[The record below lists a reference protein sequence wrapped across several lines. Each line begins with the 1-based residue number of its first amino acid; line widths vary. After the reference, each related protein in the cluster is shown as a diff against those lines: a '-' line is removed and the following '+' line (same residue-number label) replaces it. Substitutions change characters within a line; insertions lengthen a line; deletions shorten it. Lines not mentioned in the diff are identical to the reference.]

1 MTLKYVNYKIII
13 YIGIFY
19 IFTFKDKIR
28 FKIKPRESINNY
40 KKIYNNVSINKSLSF
55 IYLS

>member
-13 YIGIFY
+13 YIGIFN
-19 IFTFKDKIR
+19 IFTFKNKIR
-28 FKIKPRESINNY
+28 FRIKPRESINNY
-40 KKIYNNVSINKSLSF
+40 KKIYDNVSINKSLSF